1 MLVQVKA
8 PIPWLVQLSSKL
20 ESELSFLR
28 AFLDKT
34 ELLVTD
40 THQCYTT
47 LDQVSDRAP
56 SLHVACDCHFLADS
70 LTKHIP
76 SSQFFAFLTWLTV
89 LRRKQ

>member
-40 THQCYTT
+40 TLQCYTT

-56 SLHVACDCHFLADS
+56 PHVACDCHFLADP
-70 LTKHIP
+70 LTIHIP
-76 SSQFFAFLTWLTV
+76 SSQFLCIF
-89 LRRKQ
+89 

>member
-56 SLHVACDCHFLADS
+56 PPLMLHVTVIFLADS

-76 SSQFFAFLTWLTV
+76 SSQFLCIF
-89 LRRKQ
+89 